1 MAQLLSPQAP
11 RPREPDARSQVA
23 LAVVCPRESSRS
35 GQHAAAVAGLLSRG
49 LGWRLALVPG
59 GSAPLDPETFAA
71 RAVDEQAGLIVIS
84 AGPSDARAVAVRA
97 HCPVVLPPAYWPPQR
112 FFCGPIV
119 CALDRTRECGRIA
132 SAATRLALQ
141 LGATVR
147 FLDIDPRAP
156 GVGLLALAEAMSA
169 TLLIVS
175 ADEQTAIGEF
185 ALEATDIPV
194 TLIPSAP
201 REDHPNPTRHQ
212 PVSEPATSPC
222 VPLPSAVVRGSL
234 VNGLLICLGQL
245 HRDPDCFEAAA
256 VAWHARWCEQLPG
269 ARIPES
275 RAVLSA
281 LEALGGADPS
291 AGARALRDLCQEHQL
306 RDLTAVL
313 DDWLEGR
320 RPAPRGVT
328 WSGDRWP
335 NKS

>member
-11 RPREPDARSQVA
+11 RPREPDARSQA
-23 LAVVCPRESSRS
+23 APAVVCPLESSRA
-35 GQHAAAVAGLLSRG
+35 GQHAAAVAGFLSRG

-59 GSAPLDPETFAA
+59 GSAPLDPETLAA
-71 RAVDEQAGLIVIS
+71 SAVNEQAGLIVIS
-84 AGPSDARAVAVRA
+84 AGPTDARAVAVRA
-97 HCPVVLPPAYWPPQR
+97 HCPVVVAPAYWPPQR
-112 FFCGPIV
+112 FDRGPLV
-119 CALDRTRECGRIA
+119 CALDRTRESGRIA
-132 SAATRLALQ
+132 SAATRFALQ

-147 FLDIDPRAP
+147 FVDIGPRAP
-156 GVGLLALAEAMSA
+156 GVDLLALAKTMSA
-169 TLLIVS
+169 TLLVVG
-175 ADEQTAIGEF
+175 ADEQTAI
-185 ALEATDIPV
+185 AQLAREATDIPV
-194 TLIPSAP
+194 MVIPSARADRP
-201 REDHPNPTRHQ
+201 SHTRDQ
-212 PVSEPATSPC
+212 PVSERAASPC

-320 RPAPRGVT
+320 RQPIAA
-328 WSGDRWP
+328 
-335 NKS
+335 